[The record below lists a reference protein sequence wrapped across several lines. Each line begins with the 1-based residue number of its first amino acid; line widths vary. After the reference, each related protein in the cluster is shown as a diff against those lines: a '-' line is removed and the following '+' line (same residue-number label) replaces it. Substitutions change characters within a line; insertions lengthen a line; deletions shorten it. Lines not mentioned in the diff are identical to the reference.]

1 MDNFSIN
8 SNKLQNLGLERKSV
22 APSTCSHWW
31 FFFIKSIMK
40 MWKIKNVFML
50 GQLAQ
55 ATLVSLIFIN
65 KKERQNARITK
76 KKLVYTSFVLNVN
89 TIEPSKSVTS
99 NLNKRHT
106 LQHVHTTQINVQ
118 HLLIVNNKP
127 FEAHICL
134 FQSIATS
141 LSMGW

>member
-1 MDNFSIN
+1 
-8 SNKLQNLGLERKSV
+8 
-22 APSTCSHWW
+22 
-31 FFFIKSIMK
+31 
-40 MWKIKNVFML
+40 ML